1 MANFEQQ
8 VQALYTGD
16 AAQSRPTSLPGFL
29 PARTTAAGHRMVP
42 SDPLAIMN
50 QQLAV
55 DPSLRSAIV
64 ELRAMDK
71 ADPRVKKIH
80 ERTARAAVKGGLI
93 LHCRPGAKKIHRI
106 WKDYERRLELNRRE
120 KLESDMRGALM
131 EGNVPLEWVVDRDA
145 RRVAGCIR
153 LPTETIRPLVDRSG
167 RFRDVRAAYEQVDW
181 GTQAALAS
189 FALWQLTM
197 VRVRPDNYDNWA
209 SMGRPYLDATREV
222 WRKLAMTEKDMVI
235 RRHTRAP
242 QRKAHVLEG
251 ATKEELAEYQQ
262 RVEADQDR
270 IVSDYYM
277 NRKGGVQAI
286 SGDSTLGEIADVAY
300 LLDTFFS
307 GAPAPKGLFG
317 YVGDLSRDILEDLKR
332 DYYDEL
338 DALQDTTTFAYEMGF
353 RLELLLRG
361 INPDDEDLSVQYA
374 ERRTETPNQRAD
386 LALKHQALG
395 VPAPMLYRQAGLDPE
410 EVQRTREET
419 DEANGPYPQP
429 NQINAP
435 AGTPRVSVTPGN
447 ARKDE
452 SATDISTRR
461 PSGGGVPWANKHPN
475 RRDPQYK

>member
-1 MANFEQQ
+1 MSFEQQ
-8 VQALYTGD
+8 VQALFTGTSTE
-16 AAQSRPTSLPGFL
+16 SRPTSLPGFL
-29 PARTTAAGHRMVP
+29 PARTTAAGHRMAP
-42 SDPLAIMN
+42 SDPLALMH

-64 ELRAMDK
+64 ELRQMDK

-93 LHCRPGAKKIHRI
+93 LHCRPGAKKIHRL
-106 WKDYERRLELNRRE
+106 WKDYERRLQLNRRE

-181 GTQAALAS
+181 GTQAKLAS

-209 SMGRPYLDATREV
+209 SLGRPYLDASREV
-222 WRKLAMTEKDMVI
+222 WRKLVMTEKDMVI

-251 ATKEELAEYQQ
+251 ATKQELLEYQQ
-262 RVEADQDR
+262 KVEADQDS
-270 IVSDYYM
+270 ITTDYYM
-277 NRKGGVQAI
+277 NRKGGVEAV
-286 SGDSTLGEIADVAY
+286 SGDTSMWQIADIVH

-317 YVGDLSRDILEDLKR
+317 YAGDLSRDILEDLKR

-361 INPDDEDLSVQYA
+361 INPDNEEMSVQYA

-386 LALKHQALG
+386 LALKYQALG
-395 VPAPMLYRQAGLDPE
+395 VPGPMLYRQAGLDPE
-410 EVQRTREET
+410 EVERTREET

-429 NQINAP
+429 NNINAP
-435 AGTPRVSVTPGN
+435 TTGAPRVSVTPGN
-447 ARKDE
+447 QRKGE
-452 SATDISTRR
+452 SATNISTATQN
-461 PSGGGVPWANKHPN
+461 G
-475 RRDPQYK
+475 